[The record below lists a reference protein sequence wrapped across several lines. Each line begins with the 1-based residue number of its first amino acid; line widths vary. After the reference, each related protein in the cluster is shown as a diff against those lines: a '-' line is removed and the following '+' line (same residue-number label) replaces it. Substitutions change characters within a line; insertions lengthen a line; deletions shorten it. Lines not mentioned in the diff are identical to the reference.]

1 MIQIEKQTALILTG
15 GVIAGVL
22 VGFLL
27 GFFLPNEDSVTTGSG
42 EWRLGSSSLTNP
54 LLECDLGEQALS
66 GTKIDFTSDL
76 RHFIDDLKEE
86 MDIEDIS
93 VYYRDLN
100 NGPVFG
106 INQEE
111 SFAPASLLKIPL
123 LIAYLRWAED
133 DQSVLEERILFESPV
148 DVGYQQEF
156 APALPLV
163 PGTTY
168 TARELLEQMIK
179 YSDNQA
185 LMLLFNKIPQQ
196 YQEELYTL
204 LGVDISL
211 ITDPM
216 GRLTVKQYS
225 IFFRILFNASFLSR
239 KNSEYALQ
247 LLSDTSFVDGLRA
260 SVPESITIAHKFGER
275 KTRMDLQQFHDCG
288 IVYYPGHPYLLCVM
302 TRGKDATTLIDA
314 IRETSGF
321 VYKEIDAQYA
331 E

>member
-1 MIQIEKQTALILTG
+1 MMLFRNKMILIA
-15 GVIAGVL
+15 AGTLVL
-22 VGFLL
+22 GFLF
-27 GFFLPNEDSVTTGSG
+27 GFFFPRSSEVGQATG

-54 LLECDLGEQALS
+54 LLECDLGEEALS
-66 GTKIDFTSDL
+66 SKKIDFTSDL
-76 RHFIDDLKEE
+76 KDFVENLKNE
-86 MDIEDIS
+86 MNIEDIS

-133 DQSVLEERILFESPV
+133 DPSVLEEQILFENPV

-156 APALPLV
+156 APSVPLV

-168 TARELLEQMIK
+168 TARELLEQMIT

-185 LMLLFNKIPQQ
+185 LFLLFNEIPQQ

-204 LGVDISL
+204 LGVDASL
-211 ITDPM
+211 ITDPL

-239 KNSEYALQ
+239 TNSEYALK
-247 LLSDTSFVDGLRA
+247 LLTDTSFVDGLRA
-260 SVPESITIAHKFGER
+260 SVPESIPIAHKFGER
-275 KTRMDLQQFHDCG
+275 KTRADLQQFHDCG
-288 IVYYPGHPYLLCVM
+288 IVYYPGHPYLICVM
-302 TRGKDATTLIDA
+302 TRGNDVTALIDA
-314 IRETSGF
+314 IRETSRF
-321 VYKEIDAQYA
+321 VYEEIDEQYA
-331 E
+331 SE

>member
-1 MIQIEKQTALILTG
+1 MMLFRNKMILIATG
-15 GVIAGVL
+15 TLVL
-22 VGFLL
+22 GFLF
-27 GFFLPNEDSVTTGSG
+27 GFFFPRSSEIDEATG
-42 EWRLGSSSLTNP
+42 EWRLGSDSFTNP
-54 LLECDLGEQALS
+54 LLECDLGEEALS
-66 GTKIDFTSDL
+66 SKKIDFTADL
-76 RHFIDDLKEE
+76 RDFVEDLKDE
-86 MDIEDIS
+86 MDIEDVS

-133 DQSVLEERILFESPV
+133 DPRVLEEKIFFESPI

-156 APALPLV
+156 APSLPLV
-163 PGTTY
+163 SGTTY
-168 TARELLEQMIK
+168 TARELLERMIK

-196 YQEELYTL
+196 YQEELYRL
-204 LGVDISL
+204 LGVDTTL
-211 ITDPM
+211 ITDPTA
-216 GRLTVKQYS
+216 RLTVKQYS

-302 TRGKDATTLIDA
+302 TRGKDVTKLIDA

-321 VYKEIDAQYA
+321 VYKEINTQYA
-331 E
+331 D

>member
-1 MIQIEKQTALILTG
+1 MMLSRNKMILIA
-15 GVIAGVL
+15 AGTLVL
-22 VGFLL
+22 GFLF
-27 GFFLPNEDSVTTGSG
+27 GFFFPRSNEVNEATG

-54 LLECDLGEQALS
+54 LLECDLGEEALS
-66 GTKIDFTSDL
+66 STKIDFTSDL
-76 RHFIDDLKEE
+76 RHFVDDLKEE

-133 DQSVLEERILFESPV
+133 DPSVLEERIFFESPV

-156 APALPLV
+156 APSLPLV

-204 LGVDISL
+204 LGVDVSL
-211 ITDPM
+211 ITDPTA
-216 GRLTVKQYS
+216 RLTVKQYS

-302 TRGKDATTLIDA
+302 TRGKDVTKLIDA

-331 E
+331 D

>member
-1 MIQIEKQTALILTG
+1 MIQIEKQTIFILIG
-15 GVIAGVL
+15 GLLAGFL
-22 VGFLL
+22 VGF
-27 GFFLPNEDSVTTGSG
+27 FIPENHDEQITGEG

-66 GTKIDFTSDL
+66 SQKIDFTGDL
-76 RHFIDDLKEE
+76 KRFVDDLKDE
-86 MDIEDIS
+86 MNIEDVS

-106 INQEE
+106 INQEG

-123 LIAYLRWAED
+123 LIAYLRWSED
-133 DQSVLEERILFESPV
+133 DPTVLEERILFENPV

-156 APALPLV
+156 APSVPLV

-185 LMLLFNKIPQQ
+185 LLLLFNQIPQK

-204 LGVDISL
+204 LGVDVSL
-211 ITDPM
+211 ITDPTA
-216 GRLTVKQYS
+216 RLTVKQYS

-239 KNSEYALQ
+239 TNSEYALK

-275 KTRMDLQQFHDCG
+275 KTRDDLQQFHDCG
-288 IVYYPGHPYLLCVM
+288 IIYYPNHPYLLCVM
-302 TRGKDATTLIDA
+302 TRGNNVESLITAIKD
-314 IRETSGF
+314 TSVF
-321 VYKEIDAQYA
+321 VYNKIDEQYG

>member
-1 MIQIEKQTALILTG
+1 MILSHQKIILAIIAILAL
-15 GVIAGVL
+15 
-22 VGFLL
+22 GFLS
-27 GFFLPNEDSVTTGSG
+27 GFFFPHTNEVDEGTG

-54 LLECDLGEQALS
+54 LLECDLGERALS
-66 GTKIDFTSDL
+66 SQKIDFTSDL
-76 RHFIDDLKEE
+76 KHFVDDLKDE
-86 MDIEDIS
+86 MNIEDVS

-123 LIAYLRWAED
+123 LISYLRWAED
-133 DQSVLEERILFESPV
+133 DPKVLDEQILFENPV

-156 APALPLV
+156 APSIPLV

-185 LMLLFNKIPQQ
+185 LLLLFNKIPQQ

-204 LGVDISL
+204 LGFDVSL
-211 ITDPM
+211 ITDPTA
-216 GRLTVKQYS
+216 RLTVKQYS

-239 KNSEYALQ
+239 THSEYALK

-260 SVPESITIAHKFGER
+260 SMPESITIAHKFGER
-275 KTRMDLQQFHDCG
+275 KTRADLQQFHDCG
-288 IVYYPGHPYLLCVM
+288 IVYYPGHPYLICVM
-302 TRGKDATTLIDA
+302 TRGNDVKSLITAIKD
-314 IRETSGF
+314 TSLF
-321 VYKEIDAQYA
+321 VYNKIDEQYG